1 MNNPEDM
8 PPQVYRALSLMLGK
22 LSVTMAMD
30 AAEAK
35 DEAFDAQRGPELT
48 QSLEN
53 FM

>member
-1 MNNPEDM
+1 
-8 PPQVYRALSLMLGK
+8 MLGK

-30 AAEAK
+30 AGEAK